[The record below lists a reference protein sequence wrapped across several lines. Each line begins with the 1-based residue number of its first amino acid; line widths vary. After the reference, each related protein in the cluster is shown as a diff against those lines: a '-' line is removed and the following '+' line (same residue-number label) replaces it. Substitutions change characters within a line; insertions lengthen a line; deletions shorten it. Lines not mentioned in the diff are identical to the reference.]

1 MNPKILAVALVAL
14 TVLALSLPLLART
27 SAAQSLREDLT
38 IRVEILAED
47 WADRPPRLEEVVF
60 VKVARAI
67 VFIIDLMD

>member
-1 MNPKILAVALVAL
+1 VAL